1 MFRLFTVLALFTAL
15 VYQSVSNNF
24 NNFRSECNKTYN
36 NTSELM
42 YRRYIF
48 EKNNLHITYHN
59 NMNSSYKLKMNC
71 FGDLSFNEFSEKVL
85 MNPVKI
91 KSLPNS
97 TQYHNNF
104 NSSIDW
110 RSMGV
115 VTNIKD
121 QGQCGSCWAFSA
133 VGSIEGQHALHY
145 NLTSL
150 SEQNLV
156 DCSYD
161 FGNEG
166 CDGGWPEAA
175 MRYVKKNS
183 GIDTE
188 VNYPYTATDGS
199 CGYNKTYSGA
209 NVTGTVNITQGNIT
223 ELIDAITHVGPI
235 SVAIDAEGD
244 FQFYSSG
251 IFESTECDPESL
263 DHAVLA
269 VGYGISP
276 NGKRYYIIKNSW
288 GTSWGM
294 DGYIYFS
301 ADIPNMCGI
310 AQAASYPLV

>member
-1 MFRLFTVLALFTAL
+1 MLRIFTLLTLVTAFAYQTISNDFNRFRT
-15 VYQSVSNNF
+15 
-24 NNFRSECNKTYN
+24 ECNKTYY

-48 EKNNLHITYHN
+48 EKNNLHINYHN
-59 NMNSSYKLKMNC
+59 SLNSPYKLRMNC
-71 FGDLSFNEFSEKVL
+71 FGDLTFTEFSDKVL
-85 MNPVKI
+85 MSPI
-91 KSLPNS
+91 KLKPSKNHTYDNAS
-97 TQYHNNF
+97 F
-104 NSSIDW
+104 NTSIDW

-115 VTNIKD
+115 VTNVKD

-133 VGSIEGQHALHY
+133 VGAIEGQHALHY

-175 MRYVKKNS
+175 MRYVKNNS

-188 VNYPYTATDGS
+188 TNYPYTATDGS
-199 CGYNKTYSGA
+199 CAYNKTYSGA

-251 IFESTECDPESL
+251 IFESSDCDPDSL

-269 VGYGISP
+269 VGYGIAP
-276 NGKRYYIIKNSW
+276 NGKRYYIVKNSW